1 VAAVAF
7 LTRIPVRA
15 DIEGPDDLLRAV
27 PWFPLVG
34 LGIGATTGGILW
46 LAAQGLSPL
55 VAASLAVATGLAVTG
70 AFHEDGLADSFDA
83 LGGGRDRTH
92 ALEIM
97 RDSRLGTFGVA
108 ALAVVLVTRIAALAA
123 LAAPGGAL
131 PLLAV
136 PAAAAL
142 GRGAAVAVMGVAPA
156 ARAEGLGAD
165 HLVGLGRRR
174 RLIGVASALFL
185 GVLLLGWA
193 AVPAVAAG
201 GVAAATMTWW
211 AVRRIG
217 GLTGDVLGA
226 VATLAELAVLV
237 VVGLESVQELVP
249 W

>member
-1 VAAVAF
+1 
-7 LTRIPVRA
+7 
-15 DIEGPDDLLRAV
+15 
-27 PWFPLVG
+27 
-34 LGIGATTGGILW
+34 
-46 LAAQGLSPL
+46 
-55 VAASLAVATGLAVTG
+55 
-70 AFHEDGLADSFDA
+70 
-83 LGGGRDRTH
+83 
-92 ALEIM
+92 
-97 RDSRLGTFGVA
+97 
-108 ALAVVLVTRIAALAA
+108 
-123 LAAPGGAL
+123 
-131 PLLAV
+131 LAV

-174 RLIGVASALFL
+174 RLIGVASALLL